1 MSIQTKIRRLMQ
13 DATNVLKD
21 VKRLERKLKA

>member
-1 MSIQTKIRRLMQ
+1 MSIQTKIRKLMA
-13 DATNVLKD
+13 DTTEVLKD